1 MKILHLRHNEID
13 RVRWDATIGQSLC
26 DLPYAYSWYLDV
38 VCSMWEALVTE
49 DYAYV
54 MPLPLK
60 KKWGIS
66 YLIHP
71 IWVQQLGVFSAHE
84 VTTEIFES
92 FRRRIPYLMYDFN
105 INYLNKDC
113 ASSLVS
119 RVSCLK
125 FLSKINLIIPHR
137 KDIDAIR
144 KNYNSN
150 TKRNI
155 AKAQK
160 AGLTIREVKIEE
172 FVSLWKS
179 ENATIRWDLHSTIQP
194 LVKECTMH
202 NAQSTILSL
211 GEKCTIIDSHYN
223 TCFSK
228 IGEQFKPYLF
238 GVYKDNQLVAALFGM
253 QTRGRFIYLI
263 PVSNREG
270 KECSAMF
277 LLVDYILENICCT
290 QGLTFD
296 CEGSMIEGVARFY
309 RGFGAQE
316 QPYASISRCRPHWL
330 VRLMHR

>member
-1 MKILHLRHNEID
+1 MKILYLRHNQID
-13 RVRWDATIGQSLC
+13 RIKWDATIAQSLC

-84 VTTEIFES
+84 VTSEIFES
-92 FRRRIPYLMYDFN
+92 FRRRIPYLVYDFN
-105 INYLNKDC
+105 VNYLNRDI
-113 ASSLVS
+113 A
-119 RVSCLK
+119 RYA
-125 FLSKINLIIPHR
+125 KINLIIPHS
-137 KDIDAIR
+137 KDIATIR
-144 KNYNSN
+144 KEFNSN
-150 TKRNI
+150 TRRNI
-155 AKAQK
+155 SKAQK

-179 ENATIRWDLHSTIQP
+179 ENTTMRWDLHSTIQP
-194 LVKECTMH
+194 LVE
-202 NAQSTILSL
+202 AA
-211 GEKCTIIDSHYN
+211 
-223 TCFSK
+223 FSQFSNFNS
-228 IGEQFKPYLF
+228 QFKPHLF
-238 GVYKDNQLVAALFGM
+238 GVYKDDKLIASLFGM

-277 LLVDYILENICCT
+277 MLVDYILENICCP

-309 RGFGAQE
+309 RGFGAVE
-316 QPYASISRCRPHWL
+316 QPYAQISRCRPQWVVKL
-330 VRLMHR
+330 LHR

>member
-1 MKILHLRHNEID
+1 MKILHLRHNQID
-13 RVRWDATIGQSLC
+13 RIKWDATIAQSLC

-38 VCSMWEALVTE
+38 VCPMWEALATE

-71 IWVQQLGVFSAHE
+71 IWVQQLGVFSAQE
-84 VTTEIFES
+84 VTTEIFIA

-105 INYLNKDC
+105 VNYLNRDIAKGE
-113 ASSLVS
+113 
-119 RVSCLK
+119 K
-125 FLSKINLIIPHR
+125 TNLIIPHD
-137 KDIDAIR
+137 KYIDTIR
-144 KNYNSN
+144 KGYNSN

-155 AKAQK
+155 SKAQK

-179 ENATIRWDLHSTIQP
+179 ENATMRWDLHTTIQP
-194 LVKECTMH
+194 LVE
-202 NAQSTILSL
+202 AAFSQFSILNS
-211 GEKCTIIDSHYN
+211 
-223 TCFSK
+223 
-228 IGEQFKPYLF
+228 QFKPHLF
-238 GVYKDNQLVAALFGM
+238 GVYKDDKLIASLFSM
-253 QTRGRFIYLI
+253 QTRERFIYLI

-270 KECSAMF
+270 KECCAMF
-277 LLVDYILENICCT
+277 ALVDHILETICCPH
-290 QGLTFD
+290 GLTFD

-309 RGFGAQE
+309 RGFGAVE
-316 QPYASISRCRPHWL
+316 QLYATIARCRPLWL

>member
-1 MKILHLRHNEID
+1 MSSCLVKYFMKILHLRHNEID
-13 RVRWDATIGQSLC
+13 RIKWDATIAQSLC

-71 IWVQQLGVFSAHE
+71 IWVQQLGVFSAQEITDE
-84 VTTEIFES
+84 VCSAFYH
-92 FRRRIPYLMYDFN
+92 RIPYLMYDFN
-105 INYLNKDC
+105 VNYLNKDC
-113 ASSLVS
+113 VSSLVS
-119 RVSCLK
+119 RVLCLK
-125 FLSKINLIIPHR
+125 FLSKINLITPHS
-137 KDIDAIR
+137 KDIATIR
-144 KNYNSN
+144 KGFNSN
-150 TKRNI
+150 TRRNI
-155 AKAQK
+155 SKAQK

-179 ENATIRWDLHSTIQP
+179 ENATMRWDLHSTIQP
-194 LVKECTMH
+194 LVE
-202 NAQSTILSL
+202 AAFSQFSILNS
-211 GEKCTIIDSHYN
+211 
-223 TCFSK
+223 
-228 IGEQFKPYLF
+228 QFQPRLF

-277 LLVDYILENICCT
+277 LLIDYIIENICCPN
-290 QGLTFD
+290 GLTFD

-316 QPYASISRCRPHWL
+316 QPYASISRCRPQWL
-330 VRLMHR
+330 VKLLHR

>member
-13 RVRWDATIGQSLC
+13 RIKWDATIAQSLC

-38 VCSMWEALVTE
+38 VCPMWEALVTD

-71 IWVQQLGVFSAHE
+71 IWVQQLGVFSAKE
-84 VTTEIFES
+84 ITTEIFEA
-92 FRRRIPYLMYDFN
+92 FRRRVPYLVYDFN
-105 INYLNKDC
+105 INYLNRDC
-113 ASSLVS
+113 ILSPKSRVLSLVS
-119 RVSCLK
+119 LDKTNLMVSH
-125 FLSKINLIIPHR
+125 N
-137 KDIDAIR
+137 KDIDVIR
-144 KNYNSN
+144 KKFNSN

-160 AGLTIREVKIEE
+160 IGLSVRKVKIDE
-172 FVSLWKS
+172 FVSFWKS
-179 ENATIRWDLHSTIQP
+179 ENPAMRWDLHATIQP
-194 LVKECTMH
+194 LIEECTMH
-202 NAQSTILSL
+202 NTQPKVLSL
-211 GEKCTIIDSHYN
+211 GEKCTTIDSFLDTYL
-223 TCFSK
+223 SK
-228 IGEQFKPYLF
+228 IEWQFIPYLF
-238 GVYKDNQLVAALFGM
+238 GVYNGDRLVAALFGM

-277 LLVDYILENICCT
+277 MLVDYILENICCP
-290 QGLTFD
+290 QNLMFD

-309 RGFGAQE
+309 RGFGAEE
-316 QPYASISRCRPHWL
+316 QLYGSISRCHPQWL
-330 VRLMHR
+330 VKLLHC

>member
-1 MKILHLRHNEID
+1 MKILHLRHNQID
-13 RVRWDATIGQSLC
+13 RIKWDATIAQSLC

-38 VCSMWEALVTE
+38 VCPMWEALVTE

-71 IWVQQLGVFSAHE
+71 IWVQQLGVFSAQE
-84 VTTEIFES
+84 VTTEIFS
-92 FRRRIPYLMYDFN
+92 AFRRSIPYLVYDFN
-105 INYLNKDC
+105 INYLNKSVVTSTRC
-113 ASSLVS
+113 TLT
-119 RVSCLK
+119 
-125 FLSKINLIIPHR
+125 NLIVPYS
-137 KDIDAIR
+137 KDIATIR
-144 KNYNSN
+144 KEFNSN
-150 TKRNI
+150 TRRNI
-155 AKAQK
+155 SKAQK

-179 ENATIRWDLHSTIQP
+179 GNTTMRWDLHATIQP
-194 LVKECTMH
+194 LVE
-202 NAQSTILSL
+202 AA
-211 GEKCTIIDSHYN
+211 
-223 TCFSK
+223 FSQFSNFNS
-228 IGEQFKPYLF
+228 QFKPHLF
-238 GVYKDNQLVAALFGM
+238 GVYKDDKLIASLFGM

-277 LLVDYILENICCT
+277 MLVDYILENICCP

-309 RGFGAQE
+309 RGFGAVE
-316 QPYASISRCRPHWL
+316 QPYAQISRCRPQWVVKL
-330 VRLMHR
+330 LHR

>member
-1 MKILHLRHNEID
+1 MKILHLRHNQID
-13 RVRWDATIGQSLC
+13 RIKWDATIAQSLC

-38 VCSMWEALVTE
+38 VCPMWEALVTE

-105 INYLNKDC
+105 INYLNKD
-113 ASSLVS
+113 A
-119 RVSCLK
+119 
-125 FLSKINLIIPHR
+125 LSNYSPVKINLITPHS
-137 KDIDAIR
+137 KDIDTIR
-144 KNYNSN
+144 KGYNSN

-155 AKAQK
+155 SKAQK
-160 AGLTIREVKIEE
+160 AGLSIREVKIEE

-179 ENATIRWDLHSTIQP
+179 ENTTMRWDLHSTIQP
-194 LVKECTMH
+194 LVE
-202 NAQSTILSL
+202 AA
-211 GEKCTIIDSHYN
+211 
-223 TCFSK
+223 FSQFSNFNS
-228 IGEQFKPYLF
+228 QFKPHLF
-238 GVYKDNQLVAALFGM
+238 GVYKDDKLIASLFGM
-253 QTRGRFIYLI
+253 QTRERFIYLI
-263 PVSNREG
+263 PVSNQAG
-270 KECSAMF
+270 KEHSAMF
-277 LLVDYILENICCT
+277 LLVDYILENICCP

-309 RGFGAQE
+309 RGFGTVE
-316 QPYASISRCRPHWL
+316 QPYGSISRCRPYWL

>member
-1 MKILHLRHNEID
+1 MFSCLVKYFMKILHLRHNQID
-13 RVRWDATIGQSLC
+13 RIKWDATIVQSLC

-38 VCSMWEALVTE
+38 VCPMWEALATE

-71 IWVQQLGVFSAHE
+71 IWVQQLGVFSAQE
-84 VTTEIFES
+84 VTTEIFIA

-105 INYLNKDC
+105 VNYLNRDIAKGE
-113 ASSLVS
+113 
-119 RVSCLK
+119 K
-125 FLSKINLIIPHR
+125 TNLIIPHD
-137 KDIDAIR
+137 KYIDTIR
-144 KNYNSN
+144 KSYNSN

-155 AKAQK
+155 SKAQK

-179 ENATIRWDLHSTIQP
+179 ENATMRWDLHTTIQP
-194 LVKECTMH
+194 LVE
-202 NAQSTILSL
+202 AAFSQFSILNS
-211 GEKCTIIDSHYN
+211 
-223 TCFSK
+223 
-228 IGEQFKPYLF
+228 QFKPHLF
-238 GVYKDNQLVAALFGM
+238 GVYKDDKLIASLFGM
-253 QTRGRFIYLI
+253 QTRERFIYLI
-263 PVSNREG
+263 PVSNQVG
-270 KECSAMF
+270 KEHIAMF
-277 LLVDYILENICCT
+277 LLVDYILENICCP

-309 RGFGAQE
+309 RGFGAVE
-316 QPYASISRCRPHWL
+316 QPYASISRCRPLWL

>member
-1 MKILHLRHNEID
+1 MSSCLVKYFMKILHLRHNEID
-13 RVRWDATIGQSLC
+13 RIKWDATIAQSLC

-71 IWVQQLGVFSAHE
+71 IWVQQLGVFSAQE

-105 INYLNKDC
+105 VNYLNKD
-113 ASSLVS
+113 VV
-119 RVSCLK
+119 RGEK
-125 FLSKINLIIPHR
+125 TNLIILHN
-137 KDIDAIR
+137 KDIDTIR

-155 AKAQK
+155 SKAQK
-160 AGLTIREVKIEE
+160 TGLTIREVKIEE

-179 ENATIRWDLHSTIQP
+179 ENATMRWDLHSTIQP
-194 LVKECTMH
+194 LVE
-202 NAQSTILSL
+202 AAFSQFSILNS
-211 GEKCTIIDSHYN
+211 
-223 TCFSK
+223 
-228 IGEQFKPYLF
+228 QFQPRLF

-277 LLVDYILENICCT
+277 LLIDYIIENICCPN
-290 QGLTFD
+290 GLTFD

-316 QPYASISRCRPHWL
+316 QPYASISRCRPQWL
-330 VRLMHR
+330 VKLLHR

>member
-1 MKILHLRHNEID
+1 MKILYLRHNQID
-13 RVRWDATIGQSLC
+13 RIKWDATIAQSLC

-92 FRRRIPYLMYDFN
+92 FRRRIPYFIYDFN
-105 INYLNKDC
+105 INYLNKSVVIFTRC
-113 ASSLVS
+113 TL
-119 RVSCLK
+119 
-125 FLSKINLIIPHR
+125 INYIVPYN
-137 KDIDAIR
+137 KDINTIR

-179 ENATIRWDLHSTIQP
+179 ENTTMRWDLHSTIQP
-194 LVKECTMH
+194 LVE
-202 NAQSTILSL
+202 AA
-211 GEKCTIIDSHYN
+211 
-223 TCFSK
+223 FSQFSNFNS
-228 IGEQFKPYLF
+228 QFKPHLF
-238 GVYKDNQLVAALFGM
+238 GVYKEDQLIASLFGM
-253 QTRGRFIYLI
+253 QTRERFIYLI
-263 PVSNREG
+263 PVSNQAG
-270 KECSAMF
+270 KEHSAMF
-277 LLVDYILENICCT
+277 LLIDYIIENICCPN
-290 QGLTFD
+290 GLMFD

-316 QPYASISRCRPHWL
+316 QPYASISRCRPQWL
-330 VRLMHR
+330 VKLLHR

>member
-1 MKILHLRHNEID
+1 MKILHLRHNQID
-13 RVRWDATIGQSLC
+13 RIKWDATIGQSLC

-38 VCSMWEALVTE
+38 VCPMWETLVTE

-105 INYLNKDC
+105 INYLNKGC
-113 ASSLVS
+113 VSCLVS

-125 FLSKINLIIPHR
+125 FLSKINLIIPHS
-137 KDIDAIR
+137 KDIDTIR
-144 KNYNSN
+144 KGYNSN

-160 AGLTIREVKIEE
+160 VGLTIREVKIEE

-179 ENATIRWDLHSTIQP
+179 ENTTMRWDLHATIQP
-194 LVKECTMH
+194 LVEAAFLQCTVH

-211 GEKCTIIDSHYN
+211 GEKCTIIDEAVCSGL
-223 TCFSK
+223 FV
-228 IGEQFKPYLF
+228 PRLF
-238 GVYKDNQLVAALFGM
+238 GVYKDDKLIAALFGM
-253 QTRGRFIYLI
+253 QTRERFIYLI
-263 PVSNREG
+263 PVSNQAG
-270 KECSAMF
+270 KEHSAMF
-277 LLVDYILENICCT
+277 LLIDYIIENICCPN
-290 QGLTFD
+290 GLTFD

-316 QPYASISRCRPHWL
+316 QPYASISRCRPLWL